1 VEQVARSARLLRF
14 AVYEIDLDAGELRKS
29 GRKVSLQEQPFQVLA
44 LLLSHPNQL
53 VTRDELQKRLW
64 PADTFVDFDLGL
76 NTAIKKIRAALS
88 DSPDNPK
95 FVETLP
101 RRGYRFICPVEEV
114 LVSATPAAS
123 ENLAASSAHTQSG
136 SMVSENSIGTSKPS
150 HAWIRLALGSLAFVT
165 LAAGLS
171 FYKLRNGTT
180 HAPRTSKELEKLGD
194 RGTKL
199 NAAWESY
206 LNGRNFLQ
214 AAGGPDQSDN
224 AIQAFEL
231 AVKADPLYALAYGGL
246 GEAYIRKYKATGQ
259 EEWKVRA
266 QAGCDRAVELD
277 TTRPAGRLCQGTL
290 DNATGDYKQAVKDF
304 SAGIEIDPLNVRAY
318 QGRAR
323 AYKGLDEVAEAEK
336 DYLKAIE
343 IDPRNWRSHS
353 ALAKLYFDDTRY
365 NEAVQKYEAAI
376 RLKPD
381 DSGLHSSLGSA
392 YMQMGQYDRAVPEL
406 EHAIEL
412 QATFQAYEDLGLSF
426 LNKRQY
432 AKAINQYKAAIALD
446 DPQDYLGYGALARAY
461 YWAGQR
467 ELARENYERAIVL
480 AKQKLIV
487 NPDDADVHLM
497 LSVYYAMLR
506 QEKDAHSH
514 LDRAWQLMPDG
525 PEVDFWAGVVH
536 LQLDNRIHALAW
548 LRRARSL
555 NYSFAEMNAAPELD
569 RLRADP
575 EFRQFLSA
583 GSNSVGARIDP
594 ELTRRTK

>member
-1 VEQVARSARLLRF
+1 MEQVARSARLLRF
-14 AVYEIDLDAGELRKS
+14 AVYEINLEAGELRKS

-101 RRGYRFICPVEEV
+101 RRGYRFVCPVEEV
-114 LVSATPAAS
+114 PFSPTTAPSAS
-123 ENLAASSAHTQSG
+123 ENSAAASAHTQSG
-136 SMVSENSIGTSKPS
+136 SMAPVNTTGSANGSRI
-150 HAWIRLALGSLAFVT
+150 WRWLALGSLAFVT

-171 FYKLRNGTT
+171 FYKLLHGIAP
-180 HAPRTSKELEKLGD
+180 APRTSKELEKLGD

-199 NAAWESY
+199 SAAWESY
-206 LNGRNFLQ
+206 VNGRNFLQ

-231 AVKADPLYALAYGGL
+231 AVKTDPLYALAYGGL

-277 TTRPAGRLCQGTL
+277 TTRPAGRLCQGTV
-290 DNATGDYKQAVKDF
+290 DNATGDYEQAVKDF

-323 AYKGLDEVAEAEK
+323 AYKGRDKVAEAEK

-353 ALAKLYFDDTRY
+353 ALAKLYFDDSQY
-365 NEAVQKYEAAI
+365 NKAVQKYQAAI

-426 LNKRQY
+426 FNKRQY
-432 AKAINQYKAAIALD
+432 ADAINRYKAAIALD
-446 DPQDYLGYGALARAY
+446 DPQGYLGYGALARAY
-461 YWAGQR
+461 YWAGAGQR

-497 LSVYYAMLR
+497 LSVYHAMLR

-536 LQLDNRIHALAW
+536 LRLGNRVHALAW
-548 LRRARSL
+548 LRRARL
-555 NYSFAEMNAAPELD
+555 NYSFAEMKAAPELD
-569 RLRADP
+569 SLRADP
-575 EFRQFLSA
+575 EFRQFMSA
-583 GSNSVGARIDP
+583 GGNSDP